1 MAFLFENTP
10 LSWAILWVQPLL
22 LLAYGLFILGLLGQ
36 QMDALV
42 RPAQLIVK
50 FIDGLSTSLIEIC
63 KWLAVTM
70 ALGVAALVITRY
82 VFGVSSIK
90 AQESIIYMYALLF
103 LLAAPATLL
112 TDGHV
117 RVDIF
122 YEKLSARGRAIV
134 DILGTT
140 FLLMPVAILIF
151 KYGGAFA
158 ARAWVF
164 KEGSAE
170 TDGLPF
176 VYLLKTAIPVFAAL
190 MMLQGSAM
198 ALRAALFLYGAPLPS
213 PETIDEP
220 V

>member
-1 MAFLFENTP
+1 MAFLFANTP
-10 LSWAILWVQPLL
+10 LSWAILWAQPLL
-22 LLAYGLFILGLLGQ
+22 LLAYGLFILGLLGR

-42 RPAQLIVK
+42 RPAHLIVQ
-50 FIDGLSTSLIEIC
+50 FVDGLSTSIIEIS

-70 ALGVAALVITRY
+70 ALGVAALVVTRY
-82 VFGVSSIK
+82 VFGVSAIK

-103 LLAAPATLL
+103 LLAAPATLM

-117 RVDIF
+117 RVDIL

-140 FLLMPVAILIF
+140 LLLMPVAILIF

-170 TDGLPF
+170 ANGLPM

-190 MMLQGSAM
+190 MMAQGSAM
-198 ALRAALFLYGAPLPS
+198 ALRAALFLYGAPLPM
-213 PETIDEP
+213 PQTIDEP

>member
-1 MAFLFENTP
+1 MAFLFANTP
-10 LSWAILWVQPLL
+10 LSWAILWAQPIL
-22 LLAYGLFILGLLGQ
+22 LLAYGLLISGVLGR
-36 QMDALV
+36 QMDMLV
-42 RPAQLIVK
+42 RPAHLTVR
-50 FIDGLSTSLIEIC
+50 FIDGLSTSIIEIS

-70 ALGVAALVITRY
+70 ALGVAALVIARY

-103 LLAAPATLL
+103 LLAAPATLM

-117 RVDIF
+117 RVDIL

-140 FLLMPVAILIF
+140 LLLMPVAILIF

-170 TDGLPF
+170 ANGLPM
-176 VYLLKTAIPVFAAL
+176 VYLLKAAIPVFAAL
-190 MMLQGSAM
+190 MMAQGSAM
-198 ALRAALFLYGAPLPS
+198 ALRAALFIYGAPLPA
-213 PETIDEP
+213 PQRIDEP

>member
-1 MAFLFENTP
+1 MGFLFANTP
-10 LSWAILWVQPLL
+10 LSWAILWAQPLL
-22 LLAYGLFILGLLGQ
+22 LLAYGLFILSLLGRQ
-36 QMDALV
+36 VNALV
-42 RPAQLIVK
+42 RPAHLIVH
-50 FIDGLSTSLIEIC
+50 FIDGLSTSIIEAS

-70 ALGVAALVITRY
+70 ALGVAALVVTRY
-82 VFGVSSIK
+82 VFGVSAIK

-103 LLAAPATLL
+103 LLAAPATLM

-117 RVDIF
+117 RVDIL
-122 YEKLSARGRAIV
+122 YEKLSARGQAIV

-170 TDGLPF
+170 ASGLPM

-190 MMLQGSAM
+190 MMAQGSAM
-198 ALRAALFLYGAPLPS
+198 ALRAALFLYGAPLPT
-213 PETIDEP
+213 PQRIDEP